1 MADNNQL
8 KQLLQ
13 ALIEKLITNVQSP
26 IFTGA
31 EAKDI
36 LSWWNK
42 TQGQSIP
49 LYLYKFA
56 LVFCNL
62 LPVKTKSNQQL
73 VKQALATQYHS
84 HDEK

>member
-36 LSWWNK
+36 LYWWNK
-42 TQGQSIP
+42 TQGQAIP
-49 LYLYKFA
+49 LYLYKFIVQFIA
-56 LVFCNL
+56 S
-62 LPVKTKSNQQL
+62 KNQIKPATG
-73 VKQALATQYHS
+73 KQALATQYHS